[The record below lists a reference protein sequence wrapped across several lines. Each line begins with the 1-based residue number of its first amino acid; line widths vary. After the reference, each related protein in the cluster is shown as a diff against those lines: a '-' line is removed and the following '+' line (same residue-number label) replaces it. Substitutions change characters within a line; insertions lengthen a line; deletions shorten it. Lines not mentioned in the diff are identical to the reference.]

1 MKAADQRG
9 MNLCKQ
15 MACSDSLC
23 KTDLFKKSTGTGGFR
38 IPALLHIPDS
48 NILLAFAESRRGP
61 KDESAD
67 LLYLRCCEYNKSS
80 EDFQWEDAKPI
91 QSAQLGNCRS
101 MNPCPVYEKK
111 KKTVFLFFIAV
122 EGSTSEQEQIRSQ
135 KNAAQLCYVTSVD
148 NGQTWGDIINLTDN
162 GAKAEPC
169 IGVTINTWATFALGP
184 GHGIQLNS
192 GRLVIPANAHVVE
205 SNEIGVRAFTFYSDD
220 GGKCWEIGKFISG
233 EECGECQ
240 VVSLDQANGSSGQ
253 ALIYCNARNNKAD
266 KNQYRVEAFSN
277 DGGKTFTEGKLVTQL
292 AEYSAGC
299 HGSIIS
305 FPASDISHIQNYPDL
320 VTYHT
325 QKGGDA
331 SNFDVMLFSHIT
343 NSNPRRDLGIYLCTY
358 SGDPQTQTKPYPGD
372 RLTWTNPW
380 VFFPDESAYS
390 ELAFVKLP
398 EERNPVVT
406 CLFECGKNTD
416 MISFCVLQIDDI
428 IEKTVKKMNDTQNPE
443 VDKCTIS
450 KCFHCC
456 CC

>member
-1 MKAADQRG
+1 MF
-9 MNLCKQ
+9 CFSTE
-15 MACSDSLC
+15 MACSDTLG
-23 KTDLFKKSTGTGGFR
+23 KTDLFKKSTGPGGFR

-67 LLYLRCCEYNKSS
+67 LLYLRRGEYNKSS
-80 EDFQWEDAKPI
+80 KDFQWKDAKPI
-91 QSAQLGNCRS
+91 QSAQLQNCRS
-101 MNPCPVYEKK
+101 MNPCPVYEKE

-122 EGSTSEQEQIRSQ
+122 NRSKSERDQIDSR
-135 KNAAQLCYVTSVD
+135 KNAARLCYVTSVD
-148 NGQTWGDIINLTDN
+148 NGQTWSDTVNLTDN
-162 GAKAEPC
+162 GAKTEPC

-205 SNEIGVRAFTFYSDD
+205 SDEIRVRAFTFYGEDHGDS
-220 GGKCWEIGKFISG
+220 WQIGEFISG

-240 VVSLDQANGSSGQ
+240 VVSLDQGNVSREP
-253 ALIYCNARNNKAD
+253 ALIYCNARNNKAN
-266 KNQYRVEAFSN
+266 KNQYRVEAFSS

-292 AEYSAGC
+292 VEYSGGC

-305 FPASDISHIQNYPDL
+305 FPASDISNVQNYSDL
-320 VTYHT
+320 KNYHT

-331 SNFDVMLFSHIT
+331 SNFDVILFSHIT
-343 NSNPRRDLGIYLCTY
+343 NSNPRRDLAIYLCTY
-358 SGDPQTQTKPYPGD
+358 SGDAHTQTNPYSGD

-380 VFFPDESAYS
+380 VFFPDKSAYS

-398 EERNPVVT
+398 EERNPIVT
-406 CLFECGKNTD
+406 CLFEYGDNNN

-428 IEKTVKKMNDTQNPE
+428 IEKTVKKMNDTGNPE

-450 KCFHCC
+450 KCFCC
-456 CC
+456 CCC

>member
-1 MKAADQRG
+1 
-9 MNLCKQ
+9 

-23 KTDLFKKSTGTGGFR
+23 KTDLFKKCTGPGGFR

-48 NILLAFAESRRGP
+48 NILLAFAESRRGC

-67 LLYLRCCEYNKSS
+67 LLYLRQGEYNKSS
-80 EDFQWEDAKPI
+80 KDFQWEDAKPI

-122 EGSTSEQEQIRSQ
+122 KGSTSEQEQIDSR
-135 KNAAQLCYVTSVD
+135 KNAAHLCYVTSVD
-148 NGQTWGDIINLTDN
+148 NGHSWSVTIHLTDKCN
-162 GAKAEPC
+162 GPKTESC
-169 IGVTINTWATFALGP
+169 IGDTINTWATFALGP

-192 GRLVIPANAHVVE
+192 GRLVIPAHAHVIE
-205 SNEIGVRAFTFYSDD
+205 SNEIRVRAFTFYSDD
-220 GGKCWEIGKFISG
+220 SGDSWQIGEFISG

-240 VVSLDQANGSSGQ
+240 VVSLDQGNGSSGP

-266 KNQYRVEAFSN
+266 KNQYRVEAFST
-277 DGGKTFTEGKLVTQL
+277 DGGKTFSEGKLVTQL

-305 FPASDISHIQNYPDL
+305 FPASDISDVQSYSDL
-320 VTYHT
+320 KNYHT

-331 SNFDVMLFSHIT
+331 SNFDVILFSHIT

-358 SGDPQTQTKPYPGD
+358 SGDH
-372 RLTWTNPW
+372 LTWTNPW
-380 VFFPDESAYS
+380 VFFPDKSAYS

-398 EERNPVVT
+398 EKSNPVVT
-406 CLFECGKNTD
+406 CLFEYGCKNNV
-416 MISFCVLQIDDI
+416 ISFCVLQIDDI
-428 IEKTVKKMNDTQNPE
+428 IEKTVKKMNDTRNPE